1 MERRTLLVQLVRRD
15 FNQRYAGSAA
25 GWLWSLIHPL
35 VLLVSYTFVFSVLG
49 TGKLTP
55 GYPLFLFAGMLPWLL
70 FSETVTRSATSIV
83 EHSNLVTKTMF
94 PSEIVPVSIFL
105 SSVASHVA
113 TVMLFMVVVLGTQ
126 RFLSPLV
133 LLLPVYL
140 LFLGMFAVGIAWIVA
155 ALQVY
160 LRDTSQVV
168 AVAMTF
174 WMWVT
179 PLFFDEKRYEAVG
192 VGFVVK
198 GNPLAYIVRGYRGM
212 LLGSQVVS
220 LRDLGILATV
230 GISTFVLGGLFFRR
244 MKRGF
249 ADVL

>member
-1 MERRTLLVQLVRRD
+1 M
-15 FNQRYAGSAA
+15 
-25 GWLWSLIHPL
+25 
-35 VLLVSYTFVFSVLG
+35 
-49 TGKLTP
+49 
-55 GYPLFLFAGMLPWLL
+55 
-70 FSETVTRSATSIV
+70 
-83 EHSNLVTKTMF
+83 
-94 PSEIVPVSIFL
+94 
-105 SSVASHVA
+105 
-113 TVMLFMVVVLGTQ
+113 LGTQ

-198 GNPLAYIVRGYRGM
+198 GNPLAYLVRGYRGM